1 VNSDGN
7 RLRCPYRIGKE
18 APVTTGPADERAAP
32 PGRLRASHLDREH
45 VISTLKTAFVQGRLV
60 KDEFDFRVGQALAS
74 RTHAELAAITADIP
88 VVPIGGNA
96 EAARPV
102 LRVKSGVGVTVAAAF
117 LAATLWAVA
126 WSAGSAAA
134 GAAAL
139 AVSGVVIFTVFVTG
153 YQMRESRHSSPYAE
167 PLPPG
172 TAS

>member
-7 RLRCPYRIGKE
+7 GLRCPYRIGKE
-18 APVTTGPADERAAP
+18 APVTTGPADEKAAL
-32 PGRLRASHLDREH
+32 PGRLRASHPDREH
-45 VISTLKTAFVQGRLV
+45 VISVLKTAFVQGRLD
-60 KDEFDFRVGQALAS
+60 KDEFDSRVGQALAS

-88 VVPIGGNA
+88 VVPIGVRS
-96 EAARPV
+96 ARPV
-102 LRVKSGVGVTVAAAF
+102 LGVKSGVGVTAAAA
-117 LAATLWAVA
+117 LLGATLWAVA

-139 AVSGVVIFTVFVTG
+139 AVSGVVIFTVFVTW
-153 YQMRESRHSSPYAE
+153 YQMRESRHPSPYAE

>member
-1 VNSDGN
+1 M
-7 RLRCPYRIGKE
+7 
-18 APVTTGPADERAAP
+18 TTGPADERAAP
-32 PGRLRASHLDREH
+32 PDHLRASHLDREH
-45 VISTLKTAFVQGRLV
+45 VISALKTAFVQGRLV
-60 KDEFDFRVGQALAS
+60 KDEFDSRVGQALAS

-88 VVPIGGNA
+88 IVPIGGNA

-102 LRVKSGVGVTVAAAF
+102 LGVKSGVGVTAAAAL

-139 AVSGVVIFTVFVTG
+139 AVSGVVIFTLFVTG
-153 YQMRESRHSSPYAE
+153 YQMRESRHPSPYTE

>member
-1 VNSDGN
+1 M
-7 RLRCPYRIGKE
+7 
-18 APVTTGPADERAAP
+18 TTGPADERAAP

-45 VISTLKTAFVQGRLV
+45 VISALKTAFVQGRLV
-60 KDEFDFRVGQALAS
+60 KDEFDSRVGQALAS
-74 RTHAELAAITADIP
+74 RTHAELAAITADIQ
-88 VVPIGGNA
+88 VAPIGGNA

-102 LRVKSGVGVTVAAAF
+102 LGVKSGVGVTAAAAL

-139 AVSGVVIFTVFVTG
+139 AVSGVVIFTVFVTW
-153 YQMRESRHSSPYAE
+153 YQMRESRHPSPYAE

>member
-1 VNSDGN
+1 M
-7 RLRCPYRIGKE
+7 
-18 APVTTGPADERAAP
+18 
-32 PGRLRASHLDREH
+32 RASHLDREH
-45 VISTLKTAFVQGRLV
+45 VISALKTAFVQGRLV
-60 KDEFDFRVGQALAS
+60 KDEFDARVGQALAS
-74 RTHAELAAITADIP
+74 RTRAELAAITADIP
-88 VVPIGGNA
+88 VAPIGGHA

-102 LRVKSGVGVTVAAAF
+102 LGVKSGVGVAAAAAL

-139 AVSGVVIFTVFVTG
+139 AVSRVVIFTLLVTG
-153 YQMRESRHSSPYAE
+153 YQTRESRRPGRYAE

>member
-1 VNSDGN
+1 M
-7 RLRCPYRIGKE
+7 
-18 APVTTGPADERAAP
+18 TTGPADERAAP
-32 PGRLRASHLDREH
+32 PDYLRASHLDREH
-45 VISTLKTAFVQGRLV
+45 VISALKTAFVQGRLV
-60 KDEFDFRVGQALAS
+60 KDEFDSRVGQALAS

-88 VVPIGGNA
+88 IAPISGNA

-102 LRVKSGVGVTVAAAF
+102 LGVKSGAGVTVGAAL

-139 AVSGVVIFTVFVTG
+139 AVSGVVIFTLFVTG
-153 YQMRESRHSSPYAE
+153 YQMRESRHPSPYTK

>member
-1 VNSDGN
+1 M
-7 RLRCPYRIGKE
+7 
-18 APVTTGPADERAAP
+18 TTGPADEKAAP
-32 PGRLRASHLDREH
+32 PGRLRASHPDREH
-45 VISTLKTAFVQGRLV
+45 VISALKTAFVQGRLDR
-60 KDEFDFRVGQALAS
+60 DEFDSRVGQALAS

-88 VVPIGGNA
+88 VVPIGVRS
-96 EAARPV
+96 ARPV
-102 LRVKSGVGVTVAAAF
+102 LGVKSGVGVTAAAAL

-153 YQMRESRHSSPYAE
+153 YQMRESRHPSPYAE